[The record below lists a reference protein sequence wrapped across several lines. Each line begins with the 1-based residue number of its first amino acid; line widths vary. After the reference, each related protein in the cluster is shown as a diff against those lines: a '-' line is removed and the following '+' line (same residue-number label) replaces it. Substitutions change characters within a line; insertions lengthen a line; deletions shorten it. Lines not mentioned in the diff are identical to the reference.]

1 MCKLYINNSS
11 QLKPKHFLTSVIS
24 VLAFRQNIFIDTPT
38 SVLHRLNISL
48 FRDERFLLI
57 SGFPFFSK
65 IFGNEMSQTWS
76 IQLDNGGIQVLNR
89 EFPLLF
95 SSESTFISVH
105 SLTNKCKKK
114 SPLSILSQFSTLFL
128 VWVTHN
134 YPQVIDRQT

>member
-1 MCKLYINNSS
+1 
-11 QLKPKHFLTSVIS
+11 LKPKHFLTSVIS

-76 IQLDNGGIQVLNR
+76 IQLDNGGI
-89 EFPLLF
+89 
-95 SSESTFISVH
+95 
-105 SLTNKCKKK
+105 
-114 SPLSILSQFSTLFL
+114 
-128 VWVTHN
+128 
-134 YPQVIDRQT
+134 

>member
-95 SSESTFISVH
+95 SSESTFILVH
-105 SLTNKCKKK
+105 NLTNKCLKKISSIHTK
-114 SPLSILSQFSTLFL
+114 LVFYIIFGLGYSQLSLG
-128 VWVTHN
+128 
-134 YPQVIDRQT
+134 Y